1 MRQTVLI
8 CQPTDTRLT
17 GDDRDLLG
25 TVTLTAKDFRRI
37 LTHGHHFPFFTAK
50 EREEGGMGHWETEAW
65 ETCDI
70 EMWGTTRD
78 LGFPVTKDKDIVQSA
93 RDAAEGRR
101 TNFIVSPE
109 ILRYS
114 REVLENEAQEEE
126 PNECIRTLR
135 ELVSQ

>member
-1 MRQTVLI
+1 VRVGLFICLI
-8 CQPTDTRLT
+8 FVVY
-17 GDDRDLLG
+17 LLHI
-25 TVTLTAKDFRRI
+25 FNFHWSFI
-37 LTHGHHFPFFTAK
+37 LS
-50 EREEGGMGHWETEAW
+50 HWETKAW

-101 TNFIVSPE
+101 TNLIVSPE

-114 REVLENEAQEEE
+114 RQVLENEAQEEE
-126 PNECIRTLR
+126 PNECIRTLWGMDTPPGA
-135 ELVSQ
+135 L